1 MENWRFEVWEGNLS
15 IQKCSRQLDKTLVY
29 RLNSF
34 HGSELRIHID
44 IDNGK
49 ISEVKSESSVGKFR
63 LEHGDSWPERFVR
76 HQKPYPL
83 MSIPS
88 TGGQNYVDS
97 AYIRS

>member
-1 MENWRFEVWEGNLS
+1 MESWRFDVREGNLS

-49 ISEVKSESSVGKFR
+49 ISEEKSESNVGKFR
-63 LEHGDSWPERFVR
+63 LEYLACAKSL
-76 HQKPYPL
+76 QKLGITHPIAAPPKL
-83 MSIPS
+83 
-88 TGGQNYVDS
+88 YVK
-97 AYIRS
+97 